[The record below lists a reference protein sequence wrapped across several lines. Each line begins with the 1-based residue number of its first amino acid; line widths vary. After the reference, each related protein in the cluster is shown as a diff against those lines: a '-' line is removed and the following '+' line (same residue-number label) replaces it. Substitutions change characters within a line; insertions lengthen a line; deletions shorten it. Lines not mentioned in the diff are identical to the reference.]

1 MSVAKGSGVS
11 RVLGKERLDRLLV
24 DSSLAASREEA
35 QRYILAGAV
44 LVDDKPVTKAG
55 ALVQRASRLRVRVSA
70 RFASRGGEKLEAAL
84 NHYGLDPTGRV
95 AVDIGAST
103 GGFTDCLLVHGA
115 ERVYAVDVG
124 YGQLDWRLRQDS
136 RVIVLE
142 RTNVR
147 YLEPGALK
155 EKVDLAVVDVSFIS
169 LRLVLPRACNL
180 LSGPFEILALIKPQ
194 FEVGRGKVGKGGV
207 VRSEDEHRR
216 VIGEIE
222 KEVDALGLM
231 RQPVFQSPLLGPK
244 GNREFFIYC
253 GSPAVP
259 MSDSNAVGGLD
270 LDG

>member
-155 EKVDLAVVDVSFIS
+155 EKVDLAVVDVSF
-169 LRLVLPRACNL
+169 
-180 LSGPFEILALIKPQ
+180 EILALIKPQ